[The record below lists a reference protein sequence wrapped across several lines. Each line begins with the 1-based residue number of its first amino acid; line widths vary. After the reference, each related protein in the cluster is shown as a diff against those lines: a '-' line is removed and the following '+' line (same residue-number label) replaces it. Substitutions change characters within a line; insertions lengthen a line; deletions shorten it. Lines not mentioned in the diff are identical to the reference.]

1 MIWIIYQ
8 PKMIITNHLVAVLI
22 SMNAI
27 LIWNF
32 YIFVATMLL
41 VLTPMVPIY
50 ANVMLVSIQDRFLL
64 SDWSILR
71 RCTIIV
77 KLAEKILKT
86 NLSTEAN
93 SIP

>member
-1 MIWIIYQ
+1 
-8 PKMIITNHLVAVLI
+8 MIITNHLVAVLI